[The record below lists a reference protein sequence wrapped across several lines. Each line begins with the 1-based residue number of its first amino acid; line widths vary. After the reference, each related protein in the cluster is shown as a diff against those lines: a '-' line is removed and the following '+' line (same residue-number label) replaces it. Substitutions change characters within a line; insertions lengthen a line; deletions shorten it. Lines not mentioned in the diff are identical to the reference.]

1 MDWVSPFEES
11 QTPLLRRDIWPT
23 LRFFFVYKNM
33 DRSDKKIQ
41 QIIESAEQSI
51 AIERVG
57 HVNVAARLIQ
67 QQT

>member
-1 MDWVSPFEES
+1 MTHIKV
-11 QTPLLRRDIWPT
+11 
-23 LRFFFVYKNM
+23 FFVYKNM

-41 QIIESAEQSI
+41 QIIERAEQSI
-51 AIERVG
+51 AIEGVQ